1 MKASVSTSDSQ
12 MPSQYGQ
19 DRVLEAALI
28 RDDTKRAA
36 GAARADKPR
45 ANAHARKPK
54 APTVP
59 RAQRGRGEANSL
71 VRMLGVLDL
80 FTSAAPA
87 WSTDALIRSL
97 GMSRSTGYRY
107 IKALTDIGLLAPVSN
122 GHYILGPRIVELD
135 RQIRQCD
142 PLYNAAGPAM
152 KQLVAASRQSALLC
166 ALYSGS
172 VLCVREE
179 LTPDSPPR
187 LFTRGQTRPLFQGAA
202 SKVILPYLRPYQL
215 RSLFEKHAKAIATS
229 GLGSDWASFRANL
242 VKIRRAGVVITVG
255 EFNPGVIGISAPI
268 FNGSGQILGSIGVAG
283 EEAKFTRAELERVA
297 ALVKSAAE
305 QVNERIGVVSVGM
318 DRPAR
323 AVG

>member
-1 MKASVSTSDSQ
+1 MRYNTEKATS
-12 MPSQYGQ
+12 
-19 DRVLEAALI
+19 
-28 RDDTKRAA
+28 
-36 GAARADKPR
+36 AARGDNSR
-45 ANAHARKPK
+45 AKTRAKKPK
-54 APTVP
+54 A
-59 RAQRGRGEANSL
+59 RAASRERGEGNSL

-80 FTSAAPA
+80 FTPVAPA

-97 GMSRSTGYRY
+97 GVSRSTGYRY

-152 KQLVAASRQSALLC
+152 KELVAASGQSALLC
-166 ALYSGS
+166 ALFSGS
-172 VLCVREE
+172 VLCVRDER
-179 LTPDSPPR
+179 TPDSPPS

-202 SKVILPYLRPYQL
+202 SKIMLPYLRSHQL
-215 RSLFEKHAKAIATS
+215 RSLFEKHSKTLATS

-242 VKIRRAGVVITVG
+242 AQIRRAGVVVTVG

-268 FNGSGQILGSIGVAG
+268 FNRSGQILGSIGVAG
-283 EEAKFTRAELERVA
+283 DASKFSRSELDRIST
-297 ALVKSAAE
+297 LVKNAAA
-305 QVNERIGVVSVGM
+305 QVNERIGAVSVGS